1 MRPPQAVEGAQAEE
15 ERLRPGD
22 TLDPR
27 SGVGCVAPG
36 RPRHHLQASLH
47 APRGRRLTG
56 AICLHYAGL
65 FGEAGDGGLSW
76 LREGLIYWQTCFEA
90 LFKAAAPQ
98 IRARRMAA
106 LGMSPR
112 IGGFHSG
119 GGGLPEWPSWG
130 ELGVSRAFELCTAAL
145 LASPTAQSSFFFFF
159 EVRCILNDPVHY

>member
-1 MRPPQAVEGAQAEE
+1 MEGAQAEE

-76 LREGLIYWQTCFEA
+76 LREGLIDWQTCFEA

-112 IGGFHSG
+112 MGVFIP
-119 GGGLPEWPSWG
+119 GGLPEWPSWG
-130 ELGVSRAFELCTAAL
+130 EAGVSQAFELHAAVL
-145 LASPTAQSSFFFFF
+145 LASTRRSVQFFP
-159 EVRCILNDPVHY
+159 RGPVHFE